1 MNNGVPI
8 DFRRRGQE
16 ETGAVLSREV
26 QQAIGP
32 CRVDAQRLERVAA
45 IGLRTRRTRQVI
57 GTVKRTIEEMVAA
70 GIGDIGLDD
79 GQATIAADMGQVS
92 ALTSK
97 KIVDDGDLAPRG
109 EERINE
115 MAADEPAAACYEN
128 TQRGLRSPASP
139 DLVC

>member
-1 MNNGVPI
+1 
-8 DFRRRGQE
+8 
-16 ETGAVLSREV
+16 
-26 QQAIGP
+26 
-32 CRVDAQRLERVAA
+32 
-45 IGLRTRRTRQVI
+45 VI